1 MFDNHARRRKEK
13 QRRNSDERNERL
25 VCGDRL
31 RSYQRPSE
39 FVRYAGRCVFISG
52 RSVSRNLRRRVDSH
66 AAFVRGDFQRKIEQV
81 SDNRFCH
88 RSYFDRPDERI
99 KALRI
104 LNIVIP
110 TENVGVIRRFR
121 QSR

>member
-1 MFDNHARRRKEK
+1 MFDNHARRCKEK

-39 FVRYAGRCVFISG
+39 FVRYADRCVFIPG

-66 AAFVRGDFQRKIEQV
+66 PAFVRGDFQREIEQV
-81 SDNRFCH
+81 SDNRLCY

-110 TENVGVIRRFR
+110 TENVGVIRRF
-121 QSR
+121 Q